1 MFDIEIIILSGGL
14 GKRLQP
20 LTKDI
25 PKSMV
30 PVNGKPM
37 LDYHLK
43 WLSKYDIDK
52 MVLACGYKW
61 EEIKKHYGSRFVYS
75 VEEEPLGTG
84 GAIKQA
90 LDNIEGEEF
99 FVINTDDIN
108 DANLNELK
116 SVGSNAIALSR
127 FRSNFG
133 IVEVAGNNVV
143 KFEQKPLLP
152 YWASMGLYILN
163 KSVKP
168 KLPDKGAIE
177 TETFPK
183 IKLKAY
189 KHNGYWITINT
200 VKDLEDL
207 EEAIKKG
214 EVKL

>member
-1 MFDIEIIILSGGL
+1 
-14 GKRLQP
+14 
-20 LTKDI
+20 
-25 PKSMV
+25 
-30 PVNGKPM
+30 
-37 LDYHLK
+37 
-43 WLSKYDIDK
+43 